1 MGKYFQSRILDSETI
16 GLYYLVQLKYKGITF
31 LFFLPNS
38 ALPFLR
44 EISLFS
50 HDKNLLMKVK
60 EETENV
66 SLKPNTQKTKI
77 MASSAISS
85 QQIDGTQ

>member
-1 MGKYFQSRILDSETI
+1 MGKCFQSRILDSETI

-44 EISLFS
+44 EMSLFP
-50 HDKNLLMKVK
+50 HGVLAVKV
-60 EETENV
+60 TLPLQLFT
-66 SLKPNTQKTKI
+66 SMIAQKT
-77 MASSAISS
+77 A
-85 QQIDGTQ
+85 QVQ